1 MFSCSHYLLN
11 ILNGLTLSLLS
22 VTRVATETTSW
33 SKLSKLVSYHILC
46 NINRDKFVTVMN
58 CNSMSYE
65 IRRYH

>member
-1 MFSCSHYLLN
+1 MFSCSHYLLKF
-11 ILNGLTLSLLS
+11 LNGLTLSLLS
-22 VTRVATETTSW
+22 VTRVTAKATCW
-33 SKLSKLVSYHILC
+33 SELSKLVANHILC